1 MEQYLK
7 NFVHY
12 LETEKNDSPL
22 TVDAYFRDISEYFDF
37 LKRRHLTVTEADHL
51 HIRQYLMDLRRKGL
65 SKSTMA
71 RKVSAIRS
79 FYRFLCREN
88 IVEQNPL
95 DLISTP
101 KEQHKLPKFV
111 HYDDLKGIFDLPDG
125 SPAGLRDRAIL
136 ELLYGGGLRVSE
148 LTGLDLGQ
156 IKFSLHSVRVFG
168 KGSKERMVPLGE
180 YALSALKA
188 YLEKG
193 RPHLV
198 KAAYSD
204 IAAVFLNCRGG
215 NRLTAR
221 AVRDIINKYVAK
233 MSTNLRISPH
243 TLRHSYATHL
253 LENGADIR
261 VVQELLGHVRLST
274 TQIYTHITKSH
285 LKQVYEHTHPRA

>member
-1 MEQYLK
+1 METTLTE
-7 NFVHY
+7 FIHY

-22 TVDAYFRDISEYFDF
+22 TIDAYRRDILEFF
-37 LKRRHLTVTEADHL
+37 TFVKRWEIHLTEVDHL

-71 RKVSAIRS
+71 RKVSSIRS
-79 FYRFLCREN
+79 FYRYLCREN

-101 KEQHKLPKFV
+101 KDHRKLPKFV
-111 HYDDLKGIFDLPDG
+111 HYDDLKGIFELPDD
-125 SPAGLRDRAIL
+125 SPGGLRDRAIL

-168 KGSKERMVPLGE
+168 KGSKERMVPLGDFAIAAIRT
-180 YALSALKA
+180 YI
-188 YLEKG
+188 EKG
-193 RPHLV
+193 RPALV
-198 KAAYSD
+198 KPEYSD
-204 IAAVFLNCRGG
+204 IPALFLNRRNG
-215 NRLTAR
+215 NRLTSR
-221 AVRDIINKYVAK
+221 AVRDIINKYVAG
-233 MSTNLRISPH
+233 MATNLRISPH

-274 TQIYTHITKSH
+274 TQIYTHVTKSH
-285 LKQVYEHTHPRA
+285 LKQIYENTHPRA